1 FPRHRD
7 NPQLLQ
13 HRQDILRIL
22 GQEADW

>member
-1 FPRHRD
+1 D